1 MTHQKAVE
9 PFLIGPTIDLDC
21 LIQEDRVHGSLY
33 TNDALFEL
41 EMQQIFYGGW
51 VFVGH
56 DSEIPSAGQFQR
68 RTIGREEVIMVRQ
81 KDQSIAVLSNR
92 CAHRGNMMCVDKSG
106 KTKFL
111 TCPYHGWVYGLD
123 GKLLDVPYPGG
134 FPKPKEGIGLKSL
147 RTEAYRGFVFA
158 TFNDATAP
166 LGDHLGKAKVL
177 IDRACDMSPVG
188 KIKLTAGWVKQ
199 RFDANWKMLPEN
211 DTDGYHV
218 NYVHSSFARVI
229 DSHYNAAAIATEESL
244 VSQTKDWG
252 NGHTELFFSPSYKRY
267 LEWLGVKEDRY
278 PEYERQMKEAYGE
291 EKADRILRDGP
302 PHAAIFPNLFLGE
315 MNIVIFE
322 PLNAHQCV
330 QWHTA
335 MLLEGVP
342 DEVNQRILRQSE
354 AALGPSAF
362 LLADDSVIS
371 ERQQLA
377 MRDRAD
383 WLDISRGMNREVVDE
398 DGVITGH
405 VTDECTNRGFWRHYK
420 KVMQQPLPL
429 QHQSSSAVVCSD

>member
-134 FPKPKEGIGLKSL
+134 FPKS
-147 RTEAYRGFVFA
+147 
-158 TFNDATAP
+158 
-166 LGDHLGKAKVL
+166 
-177 IDRACDMSPVG
+177 
-188 KIKLTAGWVKQ
+188 
-199 RFDANWKMLPEN
+199 
-211 DTDGYHV
+211 
-218 NYVHSSFARVI
+218 
-229 DSHYNAAAIATEESL
+229 
-244 VSQTKDWG
+244 
-252 NGHTELFFSPSYKRY
+252 
-267 LEWLGVKEDRY
+267 
-278 PEYERQMKEAYGE
+278 KEA
-291 EKADRILRDGP
+291 
-302 PHAAIFPNLFLGE
+302 
-315 MNIVIFE
+315 
-322 PLNAHQCV
+322 
-330 QWHTA
+330 
-335 MLLEGVP
+335 
-342 DEVNQRILRQSE
+342 
-354 AALGPSAF
+354 SA
-362 LLADDSVIS
+362 
-371 ERQQLA
+371 
-377 MRDRAD
+377 
-383 WLDISRGMNREVVDE
+383 
-398 DGVITGH
+398 
-405 VTDECTNRGFWRHYK
+405 
-420 KVMQQPLPL
+420 
-429 QHQSSSAVVCSD
+429 